1 MIENERPAAPGNSAA
16 NRWVEIRDDTG
27 FREALNGVWKIVA
40 PHMSDIV
47 TELLRTQAAQAGV
60 PFDEQQVRDRV
71 AFAEGKLNRPIDS
84 SWFDRLVAN
93 GARVA
98 ERATSFHAVISGM
111 LAAQQR
117 VHDLLFEAAA
127 DPDQLRRM
135 TWATQV
141 LAQVEIES
149 IVTEMTRV
157 AEERARDALKAQA
170 DMFRKD
176 VAGSVEIASSASRHV
191 RKRADEVSRNA
202 AGMLNR
208 SMEAAA
214 AAEQS
219 AGAMQDAA
227 QTAAGLI
234 KAIEATRQEVERSAN
249 VVEQAMQEM
258 AQVEEVTRSLSHH
271 AEAIESIV
279 TLIRQIASQT
289 NLLALNATIEAARA
303 GEAGRGF
310 SVVAQEVKALAGQT
324 AGATDEIARQIASVQ
339 AAARQSAAANSSV
352 RLTVDQVRNSS
363 EAIHTAME
371 NQAHTVTIITSAVDE
386 TSMSAQALSALIA
399 SMQSSTRAITEEI
412 EAQGREFGGVDQ
424 QLAGLSDAVRTFLG
438 KVAA

>member
-1 MIENERPAAPGNSAA
+1 MVQGGGPESSGNAAAT
-16 NRWVEIRDDTG
+16 RWASFQDDTG
-27 FREALNGVWKIVA
+27 FEQALHEVWAIA
-40 PHMSDIV
+40 QPHMHEIV
-47 TELLRTQAAQAGV
+47 GELLRTQAAQAGL
-60 PFDEQQVRDRV
+60 PFDEKQVGERV
-71 AFAEGKLNRPIDS
+71 TFAEGKLNRPIDE
-84 SWFDRLVAN
+84 SWFGRLVAN
-93 GARVA
+93 GARIA

-111 LAAQQR
+111 LAAQER
-117 VHDLLFEAAA
+117 VHDLLFEAT
-127 DPDQLRRM
+127 DDQDQLRRM

-141 LAQVEIES
+141 LAQIEIEI

-170 DMFRKD
+170 EMFRQD

-191 RKRADEVSRNA
+191 RQRADEVSRNA
-202 AGMLNR
+202 SGMLNR

-234 KAIEATRQEVERSAN
+234 KAIEATRQEVERSSN
-249 VVEQAMQEM
+249 IVDQAMQEM
-258 AQVEEVTRSLSHH
+258 GEVVEVTRSLSHH

-303 GEAGRGF
+303 GDAGRGF
-310 SVVAQEVKALAGQT
+310 TVVAQEVKALAGQT
-324 AGATDEIARQIASVQ
+324 SRATDEIARQIASVQ
-339 AAARQSAAANSSV
+339 TAARQSAAANSSV

-363 EAIHTAME
+363 EAIHKAME
-371 NQAHTVTIITSAVDE
+371 NQAHTVTVITSAVDE
-386 TSMSAQALSALIA
+386 TSMSAQALSSLIA
-399 SMQSSTRAITEEI
+399 SIQSSTRAITEEI

-424 QLAGLSDAVRTFLG
+424 QLAGLNEAVRTFLG